1 MTMRRFL
8 PVLLALGAAPLL
20 AQPVPGTPPPLNG
33 RIEGHTYVSPV
44 GTFRMSI
51 PVLPEL
57 GGTVN
62 DTPNV
67 VTFQDAFNVHVS
79 IGCFQMDATQ
89 RWELSTR
96 GLKDYL
102 PFFFENFVIADF
114 RQVFP
119 DTQIESDSFSPD
131 LMDGAYMAF
140 TLMPGGSMFGDK
152 HTVLGSDDTP
162 PVAKRGNLVFLHGDY
177 IFIIS
182 TELAERVIERSTY
195 KKTPAEEDEIL
206 RRRLADI
213 VKRIE
218 FTTPPPKS

>member
-1 MTMRRFL
+1 MRRAL
-8 PVLLALGAAPLL
+8 SVLLLACVASPLP
-20 AQPVPGTPPPLNG
+20 AQPMPGTPPPLNG
-33 RIEGHTYVSPV
+33 RVDGKVYVSPV
-44 GTFRMSI
+44 GTFRLPML
-51 PVLPEL
+51 VLPEL

-67 VTFQDAFNVHVS
+67 VTFQDQFNVHVS
-79 IGCFQMDATQ
+79 IGCFALDATQ

-102 PFFFENFVIADF
+102 PFFFESFVVADF
-114 RQVFP
+114 RNVFP
-119 DTQIESDSFSPD
+119 ETRVESDAFAPD
-131 LMDGAYMAF
+131 VMGGAYIAF

-162 PVAKRGNLVFLHGDY
+162 PVAKRGNLLFVRDGFIY
-177 IFIIS
+177 IIS

-206 RRRLADI
+206 RKRLMDI
-213 VKRIE
+213 VSKME
-218 FTTPPPKS
+218 FTRPPPRP